1 MLYIRLLTPSV
12 ITIIIIIIII
22 IIVIQRAKKVVSN
35 SPGLVDFA
43 IGLVNSVWIILRNST
58 YRRTV
63 KPILFIKK
71 FWGLVEMMFGLVN
84 VSVSLP
90 EWQAVK
96 MTFFASCYSHH
107 HHFNHTVIIFIV
119 VLLVIIIFIII
130 IIIIIIT
137 IPNHAVIIT
146 TTFKILIISVFFVT
160 IRRSTLHINSLFS
173 LPVNIYDQVCFFMF
187 VCLFYNSCVLKKSTH
202 KEELHGHCTVA
213 FFKGGFLVVVV
224 YCNLY
229 RILFSE

>member
-1 MLYIRLLTPSV
+1 MIPTHLLSEFDCMLYIRLLTPSV

-84 VSVSLP
+84 VSFSLP

-96 MTFFASCYSHH
+96 MTFFAPCYSHH
-107 HHFNHTVIIFIV
+107 HHFNHTVIIFMLSYSSSSSLSLSSSSSSSPSLTT
-119 VLLVIIIFIII
+119 LL
-130 IIIIIIT
+130 
-137 IPNHAVIIT
+137 
-146 TTFKILIISVFFVT
+146 
-160 IRRSTLHINSLFS
+160 S
-173 LPVNIYDQVCFFMF
+173 LP
-187 VCLFYNSCVLKKSTH
+187 LLLKS
-202 KEELHGHCTVA
+202 
-213 FFKGGFLVVVV
+213 
-224 YCNLY
+224 
-229 RILFSE
+229 